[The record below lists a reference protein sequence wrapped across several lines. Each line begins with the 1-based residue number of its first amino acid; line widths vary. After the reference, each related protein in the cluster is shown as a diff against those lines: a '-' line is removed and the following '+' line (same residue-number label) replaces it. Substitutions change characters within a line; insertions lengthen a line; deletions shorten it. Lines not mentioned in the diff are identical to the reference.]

1 MDQCPSSMK
10 AKGIV
15 QGEACEATAPAPAA
29 RTGRTTWRSLDELAG
44 RAEFREFVEREF
56 PAQASELLG
65 ESRRDFMK
73 LMGAS
78 VALAG
83 AASLVPGCRRPENPI
98 LTYNERPEEIIEG
111 KPLFYAT
118 ARLTPGGGAEG
129 LLAETFEGRPT
140 KLEGNPLHPGNNGK
154 LTLAAQ
160 ASVLDLYDPD
170 RGPDVVREMAA
181 RRAKKK
187 EGAKAFSPLSAAQA
201 EALAKEVAA
210 FGVTQGAG
218 LAFLVDKV
226 TSPARDM
233 LQKRL
238 MAKMPSASWHVW
250 EPQDNEAAIAGSR
263 IAFGGAYKTMP
274 KLESAK
280 VIVALDCDFMSRE
293 SDLRTLRGYAK
304 GRITE
309 GSGGHAAAGTQM
321 SRVYAIEPSLSL
333 TGGQADHRLPVRVA
347 QVGAIALAIAKKLG
361 VQGISGDADLHGI
374 SGAEDFVNA
383 LAADLQAHNGASA
396 VLVGANQEPAVHA
409 LAHAINT
416 ALGNVGKTIDYVAVP
431 ESAATSSV
439 ESLGSLVR
447 KIDAGQVETL
457 VVIGCNPVFDAP
469 ADFDFAAKYARVA
482 MTIHLGDANETAE
495 MSTKHIGRSASLEAW
510 SDAWD
515 WDGAHSVIQP
525 MIQPLYDN
533 TMSDIEFLQLA
544 LGEARDGYLA
554 VRQSIAGAAG
564 TNVASPAFEKTW
576 RRTLHD
582 GVRPGSQGS
591 NKSTPTRLNA
601 TAINQALGALNMASG
616 QGLDVIFENDPHIDG
631 GRNANNGWLQ
641 EAPHPITKCC
651 WTNAA
656 LISPK
661 TAKELGLNTNR
672 HMVEPQY
679 NHTQVIEISVG
690 GKSAQCAM
698 WVQPGVADGTIV
710 LHCGQGRRV
719 AGRIAEGTGWDVYPI
734 RTSTTMRHATG
745 ATVARAKG
753 KSPAL
758 IPNTQDHW
766 TMEGRTE
773 LVREIDLP
781 AGRQFGDTVEL
792 PEAEKEH
799 IGRDAYGYLREGPTL
814 MGMTFASRF
823 GMEGHA
829 PANASAYLT
838 KQAHSYVEVERD
850 ARGRVVTDPDSGGPK
865 IKRDAQGRP
874 IGATN
879 RFGRRRQQWGMS
891 IDLNTCTGCGS
902 CTVACQA
909 ENNIPVVGPKEVAK
923 GREMHWIR
931 VDRYFASDWQGS
943 SDGVL
948 SDPNPAMFTMPVP
961 CQHCENAPCEV
972 VCPVQATTHDVEGNN
987 NMAYNRCIGTRY
999 CNNNC
1004 PYKVRRFN
1012 FFDYATKQYKG
1023 GFGQLGE
1030 ELKGDD
1036 ALMPNNENLMPP
1048 RLRAKKF
1055 EVATMQYNPHVTV
1068 RSRGVMEKCTYCIQ
1082 RVNAAK
1088 VEAKLHDLAFVPDGA
1103 FQTACQQACPTDAIV
1118 FGDIYDYASNN
1129 GAGSR
1134 VYQERNSQRTYA
1146 LLGYLNVRPRTTY
1159 KMRVRNPNPALV
1171 SNERKATWAD
1181 PFHHG
1186 GGGEHGASEHPPA
1199 QESHGGEHAMIDG
1212 DGRRLVR
1219 LPVLMGALS

>member
-1 MDQCPSSMK
+1 MDQCPSSK
-10 AKGIV
+10 KTKGHV
-15 QGEACEATAPAPAA
+15 QGGAA
-29 RTGRTTWRSLDELAG
+29 VGPRAAVSGGRTYWRSLDELAG

-56 PAQASELLG
+56 PANASELLSD
-65 ESRRDFMK
+65 SRRDFLK

-78 VALAG
+78 LALAG
-83 AASLVPGCRRPENPI
+83 AASVVPGCRRPEHPI

-118 ARLTPGGGAEG
+118 ARLAPGGGAEG

-154 LTLAAQ
+154 LTVGAQ

-170 RGPDVVREMAA
+170 RGPEVVREMAA
-181 RRAKKK
+181 RRAKRV
-187 EGAKAFSPLSAAQA
+187 EGAKAFAPVSAAQV
-201 EALAKEVAA
+201 EALGKQVASY
-210 FGVTQGAG
+210 GVTQGAG
-218 LAFLVDKV
+218 LAFLVEKV
-226 TSPARDM
+226 TSPARDL

-238 MAKMPSASWHVW
+238 MAKMPQASWHVW
-250 EPQDNEAAIAGSR
+250 EPMDNEAALEGSR
-263 IAFGGAYKTMP
+263 IAFGGAYRTMP

-280 VIVALDCDFMSRE
+280 VIVALDCDFLGRE

-304 GRITE
+304 GRIVE
-309 GSGGHAAAGTQM
+309 GPGAHSAAETRM

-333 TGGQADHRLPVRVA
+333 TGGQADHRLPVRVS
-347 QVGAIALAIAKKLG
+347 QVGAIAVALAQKLG
-361 VQGISGDADLHGI
+361 VNGISASADLQGISGA
-374 SGAEDFVNA
+374 ADFVDA
-383 LAADLQAHNGASA
+383 LAADLQANLGASA

-409 LAHAINT
+409 LAHAINA
-416 ALGNVGKTIDYVAVP
+416 ALRNVGETIQYVAMP
-431 ESAATSSV
+431 ASAAKSSL
-439 ESLGSLVR
+439 ESLSELVQ
-447 KIDAGQVETL
+447 KIDAGDVETL

-469 ADFDFAAKYARVA
+469 ADLDFAARYARIGT
-482 MTIHLGDANETAE
+482 TIHLGDADETAAI
-495 MSTKHIGRSASLEAW
+495 STHHMGRATFLESW
-510 SDAWD
+510 GDAWD
-515 WDGAHSVIQP
+515 WDGTHSVMQP
-525 MIQPLYDN
+525 MMQPLYDN
-533 TMSDIEFLQLA
+533 HVSDLEFLQMA

-554 VRQSIAGAAG
+554 VRQSVAGALGVDLGSA
-564 TNVASPAFEKTW
+564 AFEKSW

-582 GVRPGSQGS
+582 GLRPGSAGT
-591 NKSTPTRLNA
+591 NTVGPTRLNG
-601 TAINQALGALNMASG
+601 TAINQAIGALDTRAA
-616 QGLDVIFENDPHIDG
+616 QGIDVVFERDPFLEG
-631 GRNANNGWLQ
+631 GRAANNGWLQ
-641 EAPHPITKCC
+641 EAQHPITKVC
-651 WTNAA
+651 WANPA
-656 LISPK
+656 LISPA
-661 TAKELGLNTNR
+661 TAKRLGLNTSR

-690 GKSAQCAM
+690 GKTVQCAM
-698 WVQPGVADGTIV
+698 WVQPGVADDTV
-710 LHCGQGRRV
+710 VVHCGQGRRV
-719 AGRIAEGTGWDVYPI
+719 CGRIGEGTGWDVYPL
-734 RTSTTMRHATG
+734 RTSERIRHASG

-753 KSPAL
+753 QSPAL

-766 TMEGRTE
+766 TMEGRSE

-781 AGRQFGDTVEL
+781 AWQRFGDTLEL
-792 PEAEKEH
+792 SKEEQEH
-799 IGRDAYGYLREGPTL
+799 IARDAYGYLRDGPAL

-823 GMEGHA
+823 GLEGHA
-829 PANASAYLT
+829 PANASAYLS
-838 KQAHSYVEVERD
+838 KQAHNYVEVERD
-850 ARGRVVTDPDSGGPK
+850 GRGRVVTDPETGGPK
-865 IKRDAQGRP
+865 VKRDAQGRP

-891 IDLNTCTGCGS
+891 IDLTKCVGCGG

-923 GREMHWIR
+923 GREMQWIR
-931 VDRYFASDWQGS
+931 IDRYFASDWKGS
-943 SDGVL
+943 SDGVM
-948 SDPNPAMFTMPVP
+948 SDPNPMVFTMPVP

-972 VCPVQATTHDVEGNN
+972 VCPVNATTHDVEGNN

-1012 FFDYATKQYKG
+1012 WFDYATKQYKG

-1030 ELKGDD
+1030 EIKGAD

-1103 FQTACQQACPTDAIV
+1103 FQTACQQACATDAIV
-1118 FGDIYDYASNN
+1118 FGDIYDYASND

-1146 LLGYLNVRPRTTY
+1146 LLAYLNTRPRTTY

-1171 SNERKATWAD
+1171 GAERKAMWDD

-1186 GGGEHGASEHPPA
+1186 G
-1199 QESHGGEHAMIDG
+1199 HGGAEHAPGDDAHGGGHAMIDG
-1212 DGRRLVR
+1212 HGRRSVR
-1219 LPVLMGALS
+1219 LPVLTGVVS